1 PAVTEAHLNQTTSI
15 AFKCLSTPKP
25 VIHLFRNDVE
35 IQLTD
40 EHYEIVTNPTDLT
53 SYEIKIKNVQIEDEG
68 NYRINIENSLGNI
81 ESNFQ
86 LTTVDNVSIKSS

>member
-1 PAVTEAHLNQTTSI
+1 NQTTTKHSGPITLRLENSVGPPIEEIIQLQVETAPQLLQKPPAVTEAHLNQTTSI

-40 EHYEIVTNPTDLT
+40 E
-53 SYEIKIKNVQIEDEG
+53 
-68 NYRINIENSLGNI
+68 
-81 ESNFQ
+81 
-86 LTTVDNVSIKSS
+86 